1 MERPYR
7 IIISGEGGQGV
18 LSIAKIIAYA
28 AWQQGKQSLYVP
40 YFSTEKRG
48 GVSIA
53 FAQISGRPIPFPK
66 FRKADLAVALS
77 QRAIDRILP
86 YFHDDTVV
94 IVNSFLVKDTSSID
108 KWKPYKIDATTIAK
122 VELKKPRTF
131 NMIIMGAMLHFVPG
145 LEKDGFEKA
154 LEKTFHKKYEK
165 DASLR
170 EMNEKAFSLGYGLI
184 KE

>member
-1 MERPYR
+1 MDRPFR

-18 LSIAKIIAYA
+18 LSIAKIISYA
-28 AWQQGKQSLYVP
+28 AWQQHKQSQYVP

-53 FAQISGRPIPFPK
+53 FAQISDRPISFPK

-145 LEKDGFEKA
+145 LEREGFGDA
-154 LEKTFHKKYEK
+154 LEKTFHDKYEQ
-165 DASLR
+165 DHSLK
-170 EMNEKAFSLGYGLI
+170 ELNAKAFAKGYDLI
-184 KE
+184 T